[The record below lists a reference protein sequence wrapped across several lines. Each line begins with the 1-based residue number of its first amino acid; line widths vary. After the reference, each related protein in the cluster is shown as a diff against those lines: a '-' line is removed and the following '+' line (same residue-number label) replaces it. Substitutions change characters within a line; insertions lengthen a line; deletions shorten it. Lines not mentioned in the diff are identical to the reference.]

1 MKVKMQR
8 CGFLS
13 EFAKASWLN
22 FLKSDDGLEDCH
34 RPTIGDAII
43 CKKDMA
49 QDILLI
55 FTDRV
60 AVTLI
65 IEGKGTNLNGQW
77 CNPCK

>member
-1 MKVKMQR
+1 MQR
-8 CGFLS
+8 CGLLS
-13 EFAKASWLN
+13 EFAKVPLLN
-22 FLKSDDGLEDCH
+22 VLKSDDGLEDCH
-34 RPTIGDAII
+34 CPTIGDAIL

-60 AVTLI
+60 PVTLI
-65 IEGKGTNLNGQW
+65 IEGKETDLNGRW